1 MADDSPR
8 RSEGGFT
15 LIELLIVTLVLPMVI
30 GAIAVA
36 LVAVFSLQGSVSGRI
51 TGSSDAQLVSSNFV
65 SDVQD
70 ASMIIAPSPTPGA
83 PSGQSPGTC
92 GTGGTEVLSLQ
103 SVTSSGTPTEISYLT
118 VPEGSTYALVRNVCQ
133 NGSLTPTSTSTVSNN
148 APSSQTVSVTCASTL
163 TVALA
168 GGSGA
173 TTLSV
178 SPLPT
183 AVASGDTIQVGSG
196 GTTFT
201 ASAASAGATSLTA
214 TPVGSSP
221 AFPLGTSVVDSKW
234 ATPNINCGA
243 ATGWISTAGV
253 TGVNMTIT
261 EPNTNAGLSPYT
273 YTLVGV
279 PAANS
284 SYGQSSTLATPPST
298 SCNFATAG
306 TGTYA
311 SEMCFVDFT
320 QWNDQTTDGLP
331 TCSQGATT
339 GRLISSYVANT
350 PFTLQFCLSVSS
362 VDSNGHAITG
372 TNASAPSPS
381 SCNVIGYDDIAACPL
396 PTYVDAFLGN
406 NINGTN
412 FYTGVVGEPALY
424 TAEQGS
430 TSTITITGIQVFDQD
445 GNPAT
450 GWDLVTGDAETTDTG
465 ESITWTTT
473 ATSGLP
479 PSLYLLPNSPT
490 SPVGNACDSTPPTY
504 NILNLTGIGTTTVE
518 CSATQSSL
526 KTGTVMLEAAQPT
539 GLKATLVGTGL
550 QAVFVGLLLQA

>member
-148 APSSQTVSVTCASTL
+148 APSSQTVSVTCRVHADRCARGRQRSDHSERQP
-163 TVALA
+163 LA
-168 GGSGA
+168 NCGGVWGHKFRLAPEEQRS
-173 TTLSV
+173 LR
-178 SPLPT
+178 LPP
-183 AVASGDTIQVGSG
+183 ARAPP
-196 GTTFT
+196 
-201 ASAASAGATSLTA
+201 LTA

-372 TNASAPSPS
+372 TERGRPRRPPAATSSAMTTSLPVRYPPTSTPSWATTSTAPTSTPASSVSRRSTRPSRVRRPRSPSPEFRS
-381 SCNVIGYDDIAACPL
+381 SIKTAIPPL
-396 PTYVDAFLGN
+396 A
-406 NINGTN
+406 
-412 FYTGVVGEPALY
+412 
-424 TAEQGS
+424 
-430 TSTITITGIQVFDQD
+430 GI
-445 GNPAT
+445 
-450 GWDLVTGDAETTDTG
+450 W
-465 ESITWTTT
+465 
-473 ATSGLP
+473 
-479 PSLYLLPNSPT
+479 
-490 SPVGNACDSTPPTY
+490 
-504 NILNLTGIGTTTVE
+504 
-518 CSATQSSL
+518 
-526 KTGTVMLEAAQPT
+526 
-539 GLKATLVGTGL
+539 
-550 QAVFVGLLLQA
+550 